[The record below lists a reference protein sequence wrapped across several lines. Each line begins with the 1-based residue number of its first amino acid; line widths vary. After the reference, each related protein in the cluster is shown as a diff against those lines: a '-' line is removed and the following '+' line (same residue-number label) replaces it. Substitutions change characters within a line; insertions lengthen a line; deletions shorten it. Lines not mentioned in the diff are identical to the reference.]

1 MVLEKNV
8 EKIFCC
14 RCVFFFSNSLS
25 FTAERRVRA
34 SSGQP
39 QSQNSLILLLGL
51 SFYSLCRLT
60 YRSTGVETPVLE
72 TPVLETRSDSVFPR

>member
-1 MVLEKNV
+1 MLKKYFAVGV
-8 EKIFCC
+8 V
-14 RCVFFFSNSLS
+14 VFFGFFSNSLS
-25 FTAERRVRA
+25 FTAERRARA

-72 TPVLETRSDSVFPR
+72 TRSDSVFPR